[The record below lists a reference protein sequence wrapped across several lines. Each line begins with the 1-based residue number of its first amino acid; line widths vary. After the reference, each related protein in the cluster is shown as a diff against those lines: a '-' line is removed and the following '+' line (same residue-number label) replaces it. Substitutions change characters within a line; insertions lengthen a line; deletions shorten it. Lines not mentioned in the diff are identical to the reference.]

1 MEVIWF
7 LLGFFIGGFCGVMV
21 MALVSA
27 NSHFEEDESIE
38 QDEECSDWSV

>member
-1 MEVIWF
+1 MGVIWF

-27 NSHFEEDESIE
+27 NSHFEEEE
-38 QDEECSDWSV
+38 NGKDEEHSDLCG